1 MVHSAVKIAPSEAR
15 KEKNQFKVKMNLKLG
30 SKRKRVYPEL
40 TEGDQVKIM
49 RKNGISEEAHG
60 SHWLREAFT
69 TARIEKR
76 LGHKYYYVNGRPSP
90 LLRHELLK
98 V

>member
-40 TEGDQVKIM
+40 TEGDQVKVT
-49 RKNGISEEAHG
+49 RKWDFRERTQFPLVEG
-60 SHWLREAFT
+60 S
-69 TARIEKR
+69 IYNSKD
-76 LGHKYYYVNGRPSP
+76 
-90 LLRHELLK
+90 
-98 V
+98 